1 MSMLEG
7 KQLAHEGL
15 LQAASLVLNAYYKA
29 PMVTSRVNLKSLV
42 LTREDFLPMIE
53 LVGKMEESLG
63 REGASS
69 VFFPL
74 YMDYLC
80 YRDAFQR
87 PDPPVVLV
95 LGANLMTSELG
106 WNCGACGFPS
116 CAEFNRFSKESGG
129 MGAFG
134 GGPSCAWKVIDYC
147 IAVDYACS
155 AAHQLSLENRIQAT
169 FGAVAYL
176 LGYLEDCSMVLTLP
190 LGPVTELWYYNRPSL
205 AKLSTYSEWVQLMRQ
220 NYTWMFQMFSSNMHP
235 WVKDDGPW
243 WEKEHTG
250 RDTVKVA
257 HDPEL
262 EARILEARGKLLE
275 ITIELRQK
283 VQEIK
288 QRKGINP

>member
-1 MSMLEG
+1 MAMLEG
-7 KQLAHEGL
+7 KNHAHEGL

-29 PMVTSRVNLKSLV
+29 PMVTSRVKLRSLV
-42 LTREDFLPMIE
+42 LTREDFQPMIE
-53 LVGKMEESLG
+53 LVGRMEESLG

-80 YRDAFQR
+80 YREAFQR

-106 WNCGACGFPS
+106 WNCGACGFAS

-129 MGAFG
+129 MGMFG

-205 AKLSTYSEWVQLMRQ
+205 AKLSTYSECVQLMRQ

-262 EARILEARGKLLE
+262 EQKILAARGKLLE
-275 ITIELRQK
+275 YTIELRQK
-283 VQEIK
+283 VQEMK
-288 QRKGINP
+288 QRKGIEA